1 MRAYPKIAA
10 VVALAAWAAAC
21 DTTTAPPEGRSEI
34 GIIEWHAT
42 SVSTFAANAA
52 VGVEDPYDPPVLVA
66 PDTVQAGVPF
76 DAVVTTIGA
85 SGCWSAGGARV
96 SASAALAV
104 ITPYDIAPR
113 HHANGEPLFC
123 TAALVRLPRTVQLT
137 FGQRGEA
144 TIRVE
149 GRVVHDGDVARSVP
163 GSIERRVIVR

>member
-10 VVALAAWAAAC
+10 VVALAAGAAAC
-21 DTTTAPPEGRSEI
+21 DTTTAPPDGRSEI
-34 GIIEWHAT
+34 GIIEWRAT
-42 SVSTFAANAA
+42 SVSTFAANAGF
-52 VGVEDPYDPPVLVA
+52 GVEDPYDLPVLVA

-85 SGCWSAGGARV
+85 SGCWRAAGARLA
-96 SASAALAV
+96 ASPALAV
-104 ITPYDIAPR
+104 ITPYDVAPT

-123 TAALVRLPRTVQLT
+123 TGALVRLSRSVQLT

-149 GRVVHDGDVARSVP
+149 GRVVQDGDLARSVP
-163 GSIERRVIVR
+163 GSSEKRVVVR